1 MKEKT
6 LLKLSI
12 TSSLLGVLF
21 LAILSHYLQA
31 EDKPYSEF
39 QDSDDVKF
47 SGKVMK
53 VVQRGNVTIATVSKN
68 EYVDIV
74 VFDKADIKKDSYV
87 RISGQVKEYNG
98 KMEVIASSIK
108 PAD

>member
-6 LLKLSI
+6 LLKLAI

-21 LAILSHYLQA
+21 LAILSYYLKA

-39 QDSDDVKF
+39 KESDDVSF

-53 VVQRGNVTIATVSKN
+53 IVNAGNVTIMTVAKN
-68 EYVDIV
+68 EYVDVV
-74 VFDKADIKKDSYV
+74 VFEKVDIDKDSYV
-87 RISGQVKEYNG
+87 QVSGEVKEYEG
-98 KMEVIASSIK
+98 KMEVIADNIVEK
-108 PAD
+108 